1 MILSKIV
8 FFHSC
13 LKIIKKYSYNLVVSR
28 MRTDT
33 VLKVFLTETVVPL
46 VPLQALACQT

>member
-8 FFHSC
+8 FFQLLLNH
-13 LKIIKKYSYNLVVSR
+13 KKYSYNLVVSR